1 MKSVNPAS
9 HEQNRAVNRADA
21 KKQSTSLAVATL
33 LALAAVG
40 ITGCKTSGPS
50 AGSTRNEKAANGPLP
65 GNLSLYERELS
76 AQQKIPTPGYYSS
89 LNGAE
94 ISDAQRSGFFP
105 AATFTGSFDGPN
117 QVFAWRS
124 EDGFQDTAYVNNRKP
139 GELYI
144 CGGGNPPLKGIVP
157 PGPYVAKADA
167 TTGKQT
173 WRTYLENANASGNW
187 FGAANLNILTNGNI
201 AFAWENQVALLDGD
215 TGLILKHNTLPTGNT
230 ARDDSNYKHLTIAP
244 DGTLILKNQTR
255 PTGFEGQGTLA
266 IVMGVM
272 KGFKQPNSHLTAVDP
287 QTLTILDHIPLP
299 YPVTVPHIIAMF
311 DGKIAIYL
319 GTPTG
324 AMRCFWDPA
333 TKKLAEDKSWIVQ
346 ALEKGQTTTDAPTVM
361 GDWIILQSNGLGSE
375 TTSSSI
381 IAVHQK
387 DSTRTKTIFPFG
399 PLKKGEWSFAPPKAG
414 ADPENNMIY
423 SADMGLG
430 KVAGIKF
437 DPATGDMKTVFV
449 VDDMTTAFQPV
460 IGPKDKRVLLLSNM
474 KKNVA
479 LEPLKLAMFTGAYKE
494 QVRWLDAATGRLL
507 AESDFF
513 EPMTFGSL
521 ITPGYGGRIYFST
534 GKGFITMQ
542 VMPADKK

>member
-1 MKSVNPAS
+1 MKPACL
-9 HEQNRAVNRADA
+9 EQDGEINSFAARKR
-21 KKQSTSLAVATL
+21 SISLGVATL
-33 LALAAVG
+33 LALTAVG

-50 AGSTRNEKAANGPLP
+50 RGSTPNEKAANGPLP
-65 GNLSLYERELS
+65 GNLELYEKELA
-76 AQQKIPTPGYYSS
+76 AQQKISTPGYYSS

-105 AATFTGSFDGPN
+105 AATFTGSWEGPN
-117 QVFAWRS
+117 TVFAWRS
-124 EDGFQDTAYVNNRKP
+124 EEGFRDTAYINNRKP

-167 TTGKQT
+167 TTGRQI

-201 AFAWENQVALLDGD
+201 VFAWENQIALLDGD
-215 TGLILKHNTLPTGNT
+215 TGLILKHNTLPTGDT
-230 ARDDSNYKHLTIAP
+230 HPEDSNYKHLTIAP
-244 DGTLILKNQTR
+244 EGTLILKNQTR
-255 PTGFEGQGTLA
+255 PTGFEGQGTIA
-266 IVMGVM
+266 IMRGVM
-272 KGFKQPNSHLTAVDP
+272 EGFKQPNSHLTAVDP
-287 QTLTILDHIPLP
+287 QTLKVLDHMPLP

-311 DGKIAIYL
+311 EGKIAIYL

-324 AMRCFWDPA
+324 AMRYFWDPK
-333 TKKLAEDKSWIVQ
+333 TKKLIEDKSWVVQ

-375 TTSSSI
+375 TTASSI

-387 DSTRTKTIFPFG
+387 DPTRTKTIFPFG
-399 PLKKGEWSFAPPKAG
+399 PLKKGDWSFAPPKAG
-414 ADPENNMIY
+414 ADPENNMVY
-423 SADMGLG
+423 SADVGIG
-430 KVAGIKF
+430 KVAGINF
-437 DPATGDMKTVFV
+437 DPATGDMRTVFI
-449 VDDMTTAFQPV
+449 VDARTTAFQPL

-474 KKNVA
+474 KKNVG

-494 QVRWLDAATGRLL
+494 QVTWIDAATGRLL

-521 ITPGYGGRIYFST
+521 ITPGYGGRVYFST
-534 GKGFITMQ
+534 SRGFITMQ
-542 VMPADKK
+542 VMPDTAKE